1 VPRSIDKLEKTTAAP
16 APTRPALEKTPF
28 LLVLSGPQVGEL
40 HKLKPDMV
48 TVIGRGETDLRIED
62 DGVSRKHCSIQPRGK
77 GAMLVDLG
85 SANGTFVDGERVRER
100 LLASEDRFQ
109 IGTSTTLKFSIADE
123 LEAAVQRKLVEAA
136 LREPLTGLYN
146 RRHFQERFAA
156 EVAVA
161 HRHSRP
167 LSLLMIDVD
176 HFKRVNDRYGHLA
189 GDEVL
194 KTVARA
200 LAQGI
205 RIEDILAR
213 FGGEEFVVL
222 AREAA
227 APEAMAVAERLRQL
241 VEVAQTRWES
251 GHDVPVG
258 IGVTVSVGVAQLAPG
273 ETERDLFENADN
285 ACYRAKKSGRN
296 RVVMAGAAGT
306 PKARTR
312 RTKRSGS

>member
-1 VPRSIDKLEKTTAAP
+1 MPRSMDKLDKTTAAP
-16 APTRPALEKTPF
+16 APQKPALEKGPF

-40 HKLKPDMV
+40 HKLKPDLT
-48 TVIGRGETDLRIED
+48 TVIGRGEADVRIED
-62 DGVSRKHCSIQPRGK
+62 DGVSRKHCSLQPRGR
-77 GAMLVDLG
+77 GALLIDLG

-100 LLASEDRFQ
+100 LLSSEDRFQ

-123 LEAAVQRKLVEAA
+123 MEAAVQRKLVEAA
-136 LREPLTGLYN
+136 LREPLTGLYT

-161 HRHSRP
+161 HRHGRP

-176 HFKRVNDRYGHLA
+176 FFKRVNDRHGHLA

-258 IGVTVSVGVAQLAPG
+258 IGVTVSIGVAQLGAG
-273 ETERDLFENADN
+273 ETERDLFEKADN

-296 RVVMAGAAGT
+296 RVVMPGPQVPPKTRGRRPKRAG
-306 PKARTR
+306 
-312 RTKRSGS
+312 S

>member
-1 VPRSIDKLEKTTAAP
+1 MLWEQRKVVKTTRTMAKGPDSKRPPPDSPDLPSARPKSRPPTSRLGRLARLGALAP
-16 APTRPALEKTPF
+16 HALPIAIEGAKRAF
-28 LLVLSGPQVGEL
+28 GARRS
-40 HKLKPDMV
+40 
-48 TVIGRGETDLRIED
+48 ED
-62 DGVSRKHCSIQPRGK
+62 DSV
-77 GAMLVDLG
+77 
-85 SANGTFVDGERVRER
+85 RVREKM
-100 LLASEDRFQ
+100 LGSDDRFQ
-109 IGTSTTLKFSIADE
+109 IGVSTTLKFAIADDM
-123 LEAAVQRKLVEAA
+123 EAAVQRKMAEAA

-161 HRHSRP
+161 HRHGRP

-176 HFKRVNDRYGHLA
+176 HFKRVNDKHGHLA

-200 LAQGI
+200 LQQGI

-222 AREAA
+222 AREAEQA
-227 APEAMAVAERLRQL
+227 EAVAVAERLRQL

-258 IGVTVSVGVAQLAPG
+258 IAVTVSIGVAQLG
-273 ETERDLFENADN
+273 GEETERDLFD
-285 ACYRAKKSGRN
+285 
-296 RVVMAGAAGT
+296 
-306 PKARTR
+306 
-312 RTKRSGS
+312 

>member
-1 VPRSIDKLEKTTAAP
+1 MPRTIERLDKTTAAP
-16 APTRPALEKTPF
+16 APQRSSLEKSPF

-40 HKLKPDMV
+40 HRLTPDLV
-48 TVIGRGETDLRIED
+48 TVIGRGDADLRVRD
-62 DGVSRKHCSIQPRGK
+62 DGVSRRHCSIQPRGR
-77 GAMLVDLG
+77 GALLLDLG
-85 SANGTFVDGERVRER
+85 SANGTFVEGERVGEK
-100 LLASEDRFQ
+100 LLSSDDRFQ
-109 IGTSTTLKFSIADE
+109 IGTSATFKFSIADE
-123 LEAAVQRKLVEAA
+123 MEAAVQRKLVEAA

-161 HRHSRP
+161 HRHGRP
-167 LSLLMIDVD
+167 LSLLLVDVD
-176 HFKRVNDRYGHLA
+176 HFKRVNDRHGHLA

-227 APEAMAVAERLRQL
+227 AAEAMALAERLRQL

-258 IGVTVSVGVAQLAPG
+258 ISVTVSVGVAQLGA
-273 ETERDLFENADN
+273 EQTERDLFENADQ
-285 ACYRAKKSGRN
+285 AMYRAKKNGRN
-296 RVVMAGAAGT
+296 RIVVAGPGT
-306 PKARTR
+306 PRP
-312 RTKRSGS
+312 RSRKPKK

>member
-1 VPRSIDKLEKTTAAP
+1 MPRSIDKLEQTSVAP
-16 APTRPALEKTPF
+16 APQAPVVEKSPF
-28 LLVLSGPQVGEL
+28 LLVLSGPHVGEL
-40 HKLKPDMV
+40 HKLKADHP
-48 TVIGRGETDLRIED
+48 TVIGRGDADLRIED
-62 DGVSRKHCSIQPRGK
+62 DGVSRRHCSIQPRGR
-77 GAMLVDLG
+77 GALLVDLG
-85 SANGTFVDGERVRER
+85 SQNGTFVDGERVRER
-100 LLASEDRFQ
+100 LLATDDRFQ
-109 IGTSTTLKFSIADE
+109 IGTSTTLKFAVADD
-123 LEAAVQRKLVEAA
+123 LEADVQRKLAEAA

-161 HRHSRP
+161 HRHGRP

-176 HFKRVNDRYGHLA
+176 FFKRVNDRHGHLA

-200 LAQGI
+200 LQQGI

-227 APEAMAVAERLRQL
+227 LPEAQAVAERLRQL

-258 IGVTVSVGVAQLAPG
+258 IAVTVSVGVAQLG
-273 ETERDLFENADN
+273 TDETERDLFEAADQ
-285 ACYRAKKSGRN
+285 AVYKAKKAGRN
-296 RVVMAGAAGT
+296 RVTIAG
-306 PKARTR
+306 PRTLKTGKRKPR
-312 RTKRSGS
+312 R

>member
-1 VPRSIDKLEKTTAAP
+1 MPRSIDRLEKTTSAP
-16 APTRPALEKTPF
+16 APQRPALDRAPF

-40 HKLKPDMV
+40 HRLAPDAL
-48 TVIGRGETDLRIED
+48 TVIGRGDADLRVED
-62 DGVSRKHCSIQPRGK
+62 DGVSRRHCSIQPRGK
-77 GAMLVDLG
+77 GAVLVDLG
-85 SANGTFVDGERVRER
+85 SANGTFVEGERVRER
-100 LLASEDRFQ
+100 VLSSEDRFQ
-109 IGTSTTLKFSIADE
+109 IGTTTTLKFSIADE
-123 LEAAVQRKLVEAA
+123 LEAGVQRKLVEAA

-161 HRHSRP
+161 HRHGRP
-167 LSLLMIDVD
+167 LSLLMVDVD

-194 KTVARA
+194 KSVARA

-227 APEAMAVAERLRQL
+227 AAEAMALAERLRQL

-258 IGVTVSVGVAQLAPG
+258 ISVTVSVGVAQLGG
-273 ETERDLFENADN
+273 EQTERDLFERADN
-285 ACYRAKKSGRN
+285 AVYKAKKGGRN
-296 RVVMAGAAGT
+296 RVVLSGPIPARAPAR
-306 PKARTR
+306 KARR
-312 RTKRSGS
+312 QGS

>member
-1 VPRSIDKLEKTTAAP
+1 MPRSIDKLEETSAAP
-16 APTRPALEKTPF
+16 APERPTLEKSAF

-40 HKLKPDMV
+40 YKLKPDQP
-48 TVIGRGETDLRIED
+48 TLIGRGEADVRIDD
-62 DGVSRKHCSIQPRGK
+62 DGISRRHCSIQPRGR
-77 GAMLVDLG
+77 GALLVDLG
-85 SANGTFVDGERVRER
+85 SANGTYVDGERVREK
-100 LLASEDRFQ
+100 LLLSDDRFQ
-109 IGTSTTLKFSIADE
+109 IGVSTTVKFAVADDM
-123 LEAAVQRKLVEAA
+123 EAAVQRKMAEAA

-161 HRHSRP
+161 HRHGRA

-176 HFKRVNDRYGHLA
+176 HFKRVNDKHGHLA

-200 LAQGI
+200 LQQGI

-222 AREAA
+222 AREAELE
-227 APEAMAVAERLRQL
+227 EAMSVAERLRQL

-251 GHDVPVG
+251 NGQSVPVG
-258 IGVTVSVGVAQLAPG
+258 ITVTVSIGVAQLG
-273 ETERDLFENADN
+273 EDETERDLFEAADQ
-285 ACYRAKKSGRN
+285 AVYRAKKSGRN
-296 RVVMAGAAGT
+296 RVVAAAART
-306 PKARTR
+306 PKPRRRTR
-312 RTKRSGS
+312 R

>member
-1 VPRSIDKLEKTTAAP
+1 MPRSIDKLEETSAAP
-16 APTRPALEKTPF
+16 APERPTVEHKSAF
-28 LLVLSGPQVGEL
+28 LLILSGPQVGEL
-40 HKLKPDMV
+40 YKLKPDQP
-48 TVIGRGETDLRIED
+48 TVIGRGEADLRIDD
-62 DGVSRKHCSIQPRGK
+62 DGISRRHCSIQPRGR
-77 GAMLVDLG
+77 GALLVDLG
-85 SANGTFVDGERVRER
+85 SANGTYVDGERVREK
-100 LLASEDRFQ
+100 LLVSDDRFQ
-109 IGTSTTLKFSIADE
+109 IGVSTTVKFAVADDM
-123 LEAAVQRKLVEAA
+123 EAAVQRKMAEAA
-136 LREPLTGLYN
+136 LRESLTGLYN

-176 HFKRVNDRYGHLA
+176 YFKRVNDKHGHLA

-200 LAQGI
+200 LQQGI

-227 APEAMAVAERLRQL
+227 LPEAMSVAERLRQL

-251 GHDVPVG
+251 NGQSVPVG
-258 IGVTVSVGVAQLAPG
+258 ITVTVSIGVAQLG
-273 ETERDLFENADN
+273 EDETERDLFEAADQ
-285 ACYRAKKSGRN
+285 AVYRAKKNGRN
-296 RVVMAGAAGT
+296 RVVAAAART
-306 PKARTR
+306 PKPR
-312 RTKRSGS
+312 RRPRR

>member
-1 VPRSIDKLEKTTAAP
+1 MPRSIDKLEKTSAAP
-16 APTRPALEKTPF
+16 EPKPPALEKTPF
-28 LLVLSGPQVGEL
+28 LLVLAGPHMGEL
-40 HKLKPDMV
+40 HKLKPDQL
-48 TVIGRGETDLRIED
+48 TVIGRGDADVRIED
-62 DGVSRKHCSIQPRGK
+62 DGVSRRHCSIQARGRE
-77 GAMLVDLG
+77 AVLIDLG
-85 SANGTFVDGERVRER
+85 SANGTFVDGQRVKEKV
-100 LLASEDRFQ
+100 LATEDRFQ
-109 IGTSTTLKFSIADE
+109 IGTATTLKFSIADE
-123 LEAAVQRKLVEAA
+123 VEADMQRKLAEAS

-161 HRHSRP
+161 HRHNRP

-200 LAQGI
+200 LSQGI

-227 APEAMAVAERLRQL
+227 SEAAMGVAERLRQL

-258 IGVTVSVGVAQLAPG
+258 ISVTVSIGMAQLGPE
-273 ETERDLFENADN
+273 ETERDLFENADQ
-285 ACYRAKKSGRN
+285 AMYKAKKSGRN
-296 RVVMAGAAGT
+296 RVVLDGPNT
-306 PKARTR
+306 PKP
-312 RTKRSGS
+312 KSGKQKAKK

>member
-1 VPRSIDKLEKTTAAP
+1 MPRSIDKLEETSSAP
-16 APTRPALEKTPF
+16 APERPTLEKNPF

-40 HKLKPDMV
+40 FKLKPDQP
-48 TVIGRGETDLRIED
+48 TVIGRGEADLRIDD
-62 DGVSRKHCSIQPRGK
+62 DGISRRHCSIQPRGR
-77 GAMLVDLG
+77 GALLVDLG
-85 SANGTFVDGERVRER
+85 SANGTYVDGERVREKM
-100 LLASEDRFQ
+100 LGSDDRFQ
-109 IGTSTTLKFSIADE
+109 IGVSTTLKFAIADDM
-123 LEAAVQRKLVEAA
+123 EAAVQRKMAEAA

-161 HRHSRP
+161 HRHGRP

-176 HFKRVNDRYGHLA
+176 HFKRVNDKHGHLA

-200 LAQGI
+200 LQQGI

-222 AREAA
+222 AREAEQA
-227 APEAMAVAERLRQL
+227 EAMAVAERLRQL

-258 IGVTVSVGVAQLAPG
+258 ITVTVSIGVAQLG
-273 ETERDLFENADN
+273 GEETERDLFEAADQ
-285 ACYRAKKSGRN
+285 AVYKAKKNGRN
-296 RVVMAGAAGT
+296 RIVAAGART
-306 PKARTR
+306 PKPR
-312 RTKRSGS
+312 RRSRR

>member
-1 VPRSIDKLEKTTAAP
+1 MPRSIDNLEETSAAP
-16 APTRPALEKTPF
+16 APERATLEKSAF

-40 HKLKPDMV
+40 HKLKPDQP
-48 TVIGRGETDLRIED
+48 TVIGRGEADLRIDD
-62 DGVSRKHCSIQPRGK
+62 DGISRRHCSIQPRGR
-77 GAMLVDLG
+77 GALLVDLG
-85 SANGTFVDGERVRER
+85 SANGTYADGERVREK
-100 LLASEDRFQ
+100 LLGSDDRFQ
-109 IGTSTTLKFSIADE
+109 IGVSTTLKFAIADDM
-123 LEAAVQRKLVEAA
+123 EAAA

-161 HRHSRP
+161 HRHGRP

-176 HFKRVNDRYGHLA
+176 HFKRVNDRHGHLA

-200 LAQGI
+200 LQQGI

-222 AREAA
+222 AREAELA
-227 APEAMAVAERLRQL
+227 EAMAVAERLRQL

-258 IGVTVSVGVAQLAPG
+258 IAVTVSTGVAQLG
-273 ETERDLFENADN
+273 EDETERDLFEAADQ
-285 ACYRAKKSGRN
+285 AVYKAKKNGRN
-296 RVVMAGAAGT
+296 RIVAAGART
-306 PKARTR
+306 PKPR
-312 RTKRSGS
+312 RRHRR

>member
-1 VPRSIDKLEKTTAAP
+1 MPRSIDRLENTTSAP
-16 APTRPALEKTPF
+16 APQRPALDRAPF

-40 HKLKPDMV
+40 HRLAPDAL
-48 TVIGRGETDLRIED
+48 TVIGRGDADLRVED
-62 DGVSRKHCSIQPRGK
+62 DGVSRRHCSIQPRGK
-77 GAMLVDLG
+77 GAVLVDLG
-85 SANGTFVDGERVRER
+85 SANGTFVEGERVRER
-100 LLASEDRFQ
+100 VLSSEDRFQ
-109 IGTSTTLKFSIADE
+109 IGTTTTLKFSIADE
-123 LEAAVQRKLVEAA
+123 LEAGVQRKLVEAA

-161 HRHSRP
+161 HRHGRP
-167 LSLLMIDVD
+167 LSLLMVDVD

-194 KTVARA
+194 KSVARA

-227 APEAMAVAERLRQL
+227 AAEAMALAERLRQL

-258 IGVTVSVGVAQLAPG
+258 ISVTVSVGVAQLGA
-273 ETERDLFENADN
+273 EQTERDLFERADN
-285 ACYRAKKSGRN
+285 AVYKAKKGGRN
-296 RVVMAGAAGT
+296 RVVLSGPIPARAPAR
-306 PKARTR
+306 KARR
-312 RTKRSGS
+312 QGS

>member
-1 VPRSIDKLEKTTAAP
+1 MPRSIDRLEKTTSAP
-16 APTRPALEKTPF
+16 APQRPTLERAPF

-40 HKLKPDMV
+40 HKLASDTL
-48 TVIGRGETDLRIED
+48 TVIGRGDADLRVED
-62 DGVSRKHCSIQPRGK
+62 DGVSRRHCSIQPRGK
-77 GAMLVDLG
+77 GAVLVDLG
-85 SANGTFVDGERVRER
+85 SANGTFVEGERVRER
-100 LLASEDRFQ
+100 VLSSEDRFQ

-123 LEAAVQRKLVEAA
+123 LEAGVQRKLVEAA

-161 HRHSRP
+161 HRHGRP
-167 LSLLMIDVD
+167 LSLLMVDVD
-176 HFKRVNDRYGHLA
+176 HFKRVNDRHGHLA

-194 KTVARA
+194 KSVARA

-227 APEAMAVAERLRQL
+227 AGEAMGLAERLRQL

-258 IGVTVSVGVAQLAPG
+258 ISVTVSIGVAQLGADQ
-273 ETERDLFENADN
+273 TERDLFERADN
-285 ACYRAKKSGRN
+285 AVYKAKKGGRN
-296 RVVMAGAAGT
+296 RVVLGGPILART
-306 PKARTR
+306 PARKARR
-312 RTKRSGS
+312 QGS